1 MSEQQQSAALRRV
14 QRLLGAEEAVAAQPV
29 VIHAALEIDRDV
41 AERGNVSVPPPARI
55 GVRGL

>member
-29 VIHAALEIDRDV
+29 VIHAAFEINRDV
-41 AERGNVSVPPPARI
+41 TKRGNVPVPSPIRFSV
-55 GVRGL
+55 